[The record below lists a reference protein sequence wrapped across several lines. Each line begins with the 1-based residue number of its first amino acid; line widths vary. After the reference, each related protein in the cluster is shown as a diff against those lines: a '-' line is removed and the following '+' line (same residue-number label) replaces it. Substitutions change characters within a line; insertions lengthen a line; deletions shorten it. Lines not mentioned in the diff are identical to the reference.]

1 MRLFYLAYRNLIS
14 KPLNLLLSLLLLSLS
29 MSLVTFVLQL
39 SEQMGGQLQK
49 NIDPF
54 DMVVGAKGS
63 PLQLVLSSVLHVDA
77 PTGNIKLQDAK
88 QLFNH
93 PLVEY
98 AVPVSYGD
106 NYRGYRILGTHPEYI
121 DKYQAQL
128 AQGEIYQKTFEVI
141 LGAAAAERLELKIG
155 DTFVGSH
162 GLVETEIGAH
172 EDHPY
177 TVRGIL
183 ERSNTVVDQL
193 IITSLESIWGSHA
206 HVEEGNEE
214 EAEEEEHD
222 HEDHEHDDHEHA
234 DDHDHDEDH
243 DHEHADD
250 HDHDAHAEEEHDH
263 KEHDHGHEEE
273 PKEITSL
280 LVKFKSPIGM
290 MQIPRFINENT
301 NMQSALPGYEVQ
313 RLMGLLGSGVKT
325 INGIAIA
332 ILLVSGLSIFI
343 SLLKTIRERKGE
355 LALLRVYGF
364 GTSKLL
370 YLALLEGLFLSV
382 LGFALGWLIGRA
394 GIFLFSAYAESTYG
408 FGLEIH
414 TPTTFEYV
422 LLLITIVLAV
432 LASFLAAIPVFKLNV
447 AKTLSDE

>member
-1 MRLFYLAYRNLIS
+1 
-14 KPLNLLLSLLLLSLS
+14 
-29 MSLVTFVLQL
+29 
-39 SEQMGGQLQK
+39 
-49 NIDPF
+49 
-54 DMVVGAKGS
+54 
-63 PLQLVLSSVLHVDA
+63 
-77 PTGNIKLQDAK
+77 
-88 QLFNH
+88 
-93 PLVEY
+93 
-98 AVPVSYGD
+98 
-106 NYRGYRILGTHPEYI
+106 
-121 DKYQAQL
+121 
-128 AQGEIYQKTFEVI
+128 
-141 LGAAAAERLELKIG
+141 
-155 DTFVGSH
+155 
-162 GLVETEIGAH
+162 
-172 EDHPY
+172 
-177 TVRGIL
+177 
-183 ERSNTVVDQL
+183 
-193 IITSLESIWGSHA
+193 
-206 HVEEGNEE
+206 
-214 EAEEEEHD
+214 
-222 HEDHEHDDHEHA
+222 
-234 DDHDHDEDH
+234 
-243 DHEHADD
+243 
-250 HDHDAHAEEEHDH
+250 
-263 KEHDHGHEEE
+263 
-273 PKEITSL
+273 
-280 LVKFKSPIGM
+280 